1 VAIINAPLAARLW
14 PHGDALGQCMRLD
27 NVSATCVRVVGVMAG
42 FWKMHVLERDRMAVY
57 LPLAQVPST
66 IPGILFVRSRVAP
79 DVATPGIRAVV
90 QTLRPD
96 LPAANIV
103 LMRDLVEPQ
112 FRPLRLGA
120 SVFSAFAAVAL
131 LIAMIGLY
139 GVVAAATALR
149 VKEIGV
155 RIALGAR
162 RGDVVRTVAGEGVPA
177 VLAGFAVG
185 AALITVA
192 SRWFDGVLFET
203 SPGDAAVIL
212 QTAIP
217 LLAVALLALMVPSVR
232 ALRTNPADVLRS
244 E

>member
-1 VAIINAPLAARLW
+1 
-14 PHGDALGQCMRLD
+14 ME
-27 NVSATCVRVVGVMAG
+27 G
-42 FWKMHVLERDRMAVY
+42 FWKMNVLERDRMAVY
-57 LPLAQVPST
+57 LPLAQVPGT
-66 IPGILFVRSRVAP
+66 IPGILFVRTRVAP
-79 DVATPGIRAVV
+79 DVATPRIRAVV

-103 LMRDLVEPQ
+103 LMRDVVAPQ

-139 GVVAAATALR
+139 GVVAAAAALR

-162 RGDVVRTVAGEGVPA
+162 RGHVVRTVAAEGVPA
-177 VLAGFAVG
+177 VVAGFAVG
-185 AALITVA
+185 AAVLTVA

-203 SPGDAAVIL
+203 SPGDPAVIL
-212 QTAIP
+212 QTAVA
-217 LLAVALLALMVPSVR
+217 LLAVALLALLMPSMR